1 MRLYI
6 GYVEHYVVI
15 QPYDAAEVFFKS
27 PPALTEGRLLLV
39 AIAKQHLCPDC
50 FKGVT
55 PPNSIGNLDQPV
67 HGLGVTVRNL
77 EIEVVENRVMPV
89 SNRGGKFIEV
99 RHQLRT
105 IGQCIT
111 PEAVLLFG
119 LCLAGQ
125 LVQIKEHLFKH
136 VSPAQQRDITQPGI
150 EKQLV
155 LRCKVFVSPQEDV
168 SIPHECRFCAGVMLT
183 LRDLRNSSRPL
194 FAMRTTW

>member
-99 RHQLRT
+99 RHQLEDYRPVHHTRSRT
-105 IGQCIT
+105 
-111 PEAVLLFG
+111 AF
-119 LCLAGQ
+119 
-125 LVQIKEHLFKH
+125 
-136 VSPAQQRDITQPGI
+136 
-150 EKQLV
+150 
-155 LRCKVFVSPQEDV
+155 
-168 SIPHECRFCAGVMLT
+168 
-183 LRDLRNSSRPL
+183 RPL
-194 FAMRTTW
+194 PCVAARHQRTFL